1 MTGMEADRSEER
13 EFLDWLGRWKQG
25 LPALSLADVLQQ
37 SGGPER
43 AAILCVDMV
52 NGFAHEGP
60 LASPRV
66 KAIIPAVTELFR
78 RAHESGIRRF
88 ILPQDS
94 HPADSPEFGC
104 WPAHCVAGTAEAET
118 IPELKDLPF
127 SSLFRVVPKRSIS
140 SGIGTDLETALGEE
154 PLEVA
159 VCVGDCTDLC
169 LYQLAMHL
177 RLRANARGDRL
188 RVIVPGDCVQ
198 TYDLPVAVA
207 TGIGALPHP
216 GDLLHDLFLYHLAL
230 NGVEVCRRL
239 D

>member
-1 MTGMEADRSEER
+1 MTGAGTERREDRD
-13 EFLDWLGRWKQG
+13 FLEWLQRWKQG
-25 LPALSLADVLQQ
+25 LPSLALADVLDEC
-37 SGGPER
+37 GGPDR
-43 AAILCVDMV
+43 AALLCVDMV

-66 KAIIPAVTELFR
+66 RGIIPAVETLFR
-78 RAHESGIRRF
+78 RAHSLGIRRF

-118 IPELKDLPF
+118 IPELSGLPF
-127 SSLFRVVPKRSIS
+127 SEMFRIVPKRSIS
-140 SGIGTDLETALGEE
+140 SGIGTELEEALGPEL
-154 PLEVA
+154 PAVA

-177 RLRANARGDRL
+177 RLSANSRGAAM
-188 RVIVPGDCVQ
+188 RVIVPEDCVQ

-207 TGIGALPHP
+207 TGIGAMPHP
-216 GDLLHDLFLYHLAL
+216 GDLLHDIFLYHLAL
-230 NGVEVCRRL
+230 NGVEVCRQL
-239 D
+239 V